1 MKNKQLKVILSAKH
15 LIVKISCEMLMY
27 PKYFRSNQLQN
38 DEKIKTKLYNE
49 CRDDDD
55 GGGDR
60 SLSFGNLNDNC
71 F

>member
-1 MKNKQLKVILSAKH
+1 
-15 LIVKISCEMLMY
+15 MLMY